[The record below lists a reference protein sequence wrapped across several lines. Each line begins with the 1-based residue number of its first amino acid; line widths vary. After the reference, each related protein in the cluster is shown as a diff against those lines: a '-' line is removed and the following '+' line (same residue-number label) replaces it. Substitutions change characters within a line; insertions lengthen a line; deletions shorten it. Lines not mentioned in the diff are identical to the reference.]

1 MRSLQTAGR
10 IALFSAAVALAA
22 TTLPARA
29 ETPRVATIDM
39 VGTGTVTAAPDM
51 AILTSGVVSDADTA
65 GDAMSANTAAMSAV
79 IGRIKDSGIEER
91 DIQTSGFSVQPR
103 YRQVKS
109 GSLDNGE
116 YRSEIVG
123 YRVTNNVSVRVRDLA
138 KLGGLLDTMVRD
150 GANQV
155 GGVNFI
161 VSDADKLKDEARKE
175 ATADAIRKA
184 KIYAEPAGIKLG
196 RVLSISEQD
205 YSPRPMMMM
214 ARAEM
219 KMDGAAPAPI
229 EAGET
234 ALDVRVNISWEIA
247 Q

>member
-10 IALFSAAVALAA
+10 IALFGAAVALAA

-29 ETPRVATIDM
+29 ETPRIATIDM

-51 AILTSGVVSDADTA
+51 AILTSGVVSDAETA

-79 IGRIKDSGIEER
+79 IARIKESGIEQR

-103 YRQVKS
+103 YRQIKS

-116 YRSEIVG
+116 YRSEIIG
-123 YRVTNNVSVRVRDLA
+123 YRVSNNVSVRVRELA

-155 GGVNFI
+155 GGVSFI

-184 KIYAEPAGIKLG
+184 EIYAEAAGIKLG

-234 ALDVRVNISWEIA
+234 ALDVRVNITWEIA

>member
-10 IALFSAAVALAA
+10 IALFGAAVALAA

-29 ETPRVATIDM
+29 ETPRIATIDM
-39 VGTGTVTAAPDM
+39 IGTGTVTAAPDM
-51 AILTSGVVSDADTA
+51 AILTSGVVSDAETA
-65 GDAMSANTAAMSAV
+65 GDAMSANTTAMSAV
-79 IGRIKDSGIEER
+79 IARIKESGIEQR

-103 YRQVKS
+103 YRQIKS
-109 GSLDNGE
+109 GSLDTTE
-116 YRSEIVG
+116 YRSEIIG
-123 YRVTNNVSVRVRDLA
+123 YRVSNNVSVRVRDLA

-155 GGVNFI
+155 GGVSFI
-161 VSDADKLKDEARKE
+161 VSDADKLKDKARKE

-184 KIYAEPAGIKLG
+184 EIYAEAAGIKLG

-205 YSPRPMMMM
+205 YSPRPVMMM

-234 ALDVRVNISWEIA
+234 SLDVRVNITWEIA